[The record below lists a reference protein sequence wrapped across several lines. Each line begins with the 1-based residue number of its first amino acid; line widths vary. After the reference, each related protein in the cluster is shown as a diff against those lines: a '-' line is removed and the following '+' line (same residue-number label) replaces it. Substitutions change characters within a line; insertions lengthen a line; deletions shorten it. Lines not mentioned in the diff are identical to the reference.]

1 MARSSTKTKKIKMR
15 IRVGD
20 TVEVIAGKHRSRPG
34 RVRRG
39 KVIDV
44 DPRRNR
50 VTVDGIN
57 IVKKA
62 VRQTQQLRQ
71 GGIVETPAPLH
82 ASNVMLVCPECDKR
96 TRVGKRT
103 LSDGRRVRVCKRCGA
118 DIDAE

>member
-1 MARSSTKTKKIKMR
+1 MGRSNDSKKKMR

-20 TVEVIAGKHRSRPG
+20 TVEVLTGKDRSTPQ

-39 KVIDV
+39 KVIAV
-44 DPRRNR
+44 NPQANR

-62 VRQTQQLRQ
+62 VRQTQQMRQ
-71 GGIVETPAPLH
+71 GGIVETPAPLD

-96 TRVGKRT
+96 TRVAKRE
-103 LSDGRRVRVCKRCGA
+103 SESGRRVRVCKRCSA
-118 DIDAE
+118 DIDTE

>member
-1 MARSSTKTKKIKMR
+1 MSRNQTKTKMR
-15 IRVGD
+15 IKVGD
-20 TVEVIAGKHRSRPG
+20 TVEVIAGKDRSTRG

-44 DPRRNR
+44 DPLRNR

-62 VRQTQQLRQ
+62 VRQTQQMRQ

-82 ASNVMLVCPECDKR
+82 ASNVMVVCPECDKR
-96 TRVGKRT
+96 TRVAARR
-103 LSDGRRVRVCKRCGA
+103 DAEGRRVRVCKRCGE
-118 DIDAE
+118 DIDEV

>member
-1 MARSSTKTKKIKMR
+1 MR
-15 IRVGD
+15 IKVGD
-20 TVEVIAGKHRSRPG
+20 IVEVIAGKDRSAAG

-57 IVKKA
+57 IVKRA
-62 VRQTQQLRQ
+62 VRQTQQMRQ
-71 GGIVETPAPLH
+71 GGIVQQPAPLD

-96 TRVGKRT
+96 TRVGKRVRE
-103 LSDGRRVRVCKRCGA
+103 DGTRVRVCKQCKA
-118 DIDAE
+118 DIDQ